1 MVLAGEYFLR
11 IKFITIVWLGMK
23 NRKEATLIFP
33 HQLFREHPGLLQ
45 ERKVYLIEEPLFF
58 GDYHYQLNFH
68 KKKLVLH
75 RASLKYY
82 QDLLEEQDY
91 QVVYIDYPPH
101 QDREYLFSHLEKE
114 KIDTLYWVDV
124 VDWALEKRLKN
135 NCKDKDI
142 NYIEMDSPAFLTT
155 REEIHNYF
163 ASKKHYFLT
172 SFYIWQ
178 RKRMNILM
186 DKGKPAGGK
195 WTYDKENRKKIPPGT
210 KIPTIIQLKENK
222 YVKEAKR
229 YVDKKFPH
237 NPGTTQGFNYPTT
250 HREAQKWFQDFVDH
264 KLPFFGDYEDAII
277 TDESFLFHSV
287 ISSSINNGL
296 ITPDEILKHILR
308 AKNIPLNSLEGFIRQ
323 VIGWREF
330 LRGVYIED
338 GVKERTTNFFQ
349 NKNKMNEKLYQGRTG
364 LEPYDKVVQKVIKQ
378 AFTHHI
384 ERLMVLGNLML
395 LVDLDPD
402 EIYKWFMEM
411 FIDSYDWVMV
421 PNVYGM
427 SQYADGGLITTKP
440 YFSSSNY
447 LLKMSNFKKGEWSPV
462 WDALFWRFMLKNEK
476 LISRNPRLAVLKRN
490 MKNKKKMQEHEE
502 TAWAFLEKLFS

>member
-1 MVLAGEYFLR
+1 MVLAGKYFLR
-11 IKFITIVWLGMK
+11 SKFITYHGLSMK
-23 NRKEATLIFP
+23 IRKEATLIFP
-33 HQLFREHPGLLQ
+33 HQLFREHPGLSQ
-45 ERKVYLIEEPLFF
+45 ERTVYLIEEPLFF
-58 GDYHYQLNFH
+58 GDYQYELHFH

-75 RASLKYY
+75 RASLKHYR
-82 QDLLEEQDY
+82 DLLEKQGY
-91 QVVYIDYPPH
+91 PVVYVEYPPTS
-101 QDREYLFSHLEKE
+101 DMEYLFSHLEKE

-124 VDWALEKRLKN
+124 VDWALEKRLKSY
-135 NCKDKDI
+135 CKDNDI

-155 REEIHNYF
+155 REEINNYF
-163 ASKKHYFLT
+163 ADKKHYFLT

-178 RKRMNILM
+178 RKRLNILM
-186 DKGKPAGGK
+186 DKEKPAGGK
-195 WTYDKENRKKIPPGT
+195 WTYDKENRKKIPQGT
-210 KIPTIIQLKENK
+210 KIPAIIQLKENK

-237 NPGTTQGFNYPTT
+237 NPGTTSGFNYPTT
-250 HREAQKWFQDFVDH
+250 DREAQKWFQDFLDH

-277 TDESFLFHSV
+277 SDESFLFHSV
-287 ISSSINNGL
+287 ISSSLNNGL
-296 ITPDEILKHILR
+296 ITPDEILKQLLSAR
-308 AKNIPLNSLEGFIRQ
+308 NIPLNSLEGFIRQ
-323 VIGWREF
+323 IIGWREF
-330 LRGVYIED
+330 LRAVYIKD
-338 GVKERTTNFFQ
+338 GLKERTTNFLQ

-378 AFTHHI
+378 GFTHHI

-395 LVDLDPD
+395 LVELDPD

-447 LLKMSNFKKGEWSPV
+447 LLRMSDFSRGDWCKV
-462 WDALFWRFMLKNEK
+462 WDGLFWCFVKK
-476 LISRNPRLAVLKRN
+476 HQDLISKNPRLAVLKRN
-490 MKNKKKMQEHEE
+490 LKNRKKMIEHHKN
-502 TAWAFLEKLFS
+502 ARNFREKL